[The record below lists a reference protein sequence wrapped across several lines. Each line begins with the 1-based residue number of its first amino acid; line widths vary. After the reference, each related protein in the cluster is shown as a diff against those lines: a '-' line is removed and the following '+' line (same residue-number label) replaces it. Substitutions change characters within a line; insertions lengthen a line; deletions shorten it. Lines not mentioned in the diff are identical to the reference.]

1 MGETGTK
8 LCNDYMSYATSV
20 LGDWNRVQLSPSPET
35 LTINAKDIT
44 LNVDSDTNPFVGGTI
59 SIPLNI
65 DKADKVDMDW
75 IKKTFLNIKENK
87 KMEILDLYTKR
98 KIQSI
103 NKEYNQQREKILNE
117 DDIQSIIIEMTDQ
130 VNAMA
135 ENEGINSRLIIHRSE
150 FITNETKEKLL
161 NLDKEK
167 DEKQDKLYDSIR
179 EVEAMFDMTEDYTE
193 RMKILKKY
201 GIINKDGR
209 LNV

>member
-8 LCNDYMSYATSV
+8 IQNDYMSYATSV
-20 LGDWNRVQLSPSPET
+20 LGDWSRVKLSPSPEN

-65 DKADKVDMDW
+65 NKNQKDW
-75 IKKTFLNIKENK
+75 LSRTFLNEKENK

-201 GIINKDGR
+201 GIINKDGK
-209 LNV
+209 LGV

>member
-1 MGETGTK
+1 MGETNIK
-8 LCNDYMSYATSV
+8 VDNPYMDFATTS
-20 LGDWNRVQLSPSPET
+20 GGWQRVQLCPNKINVTPET
-35 LTINAKDIT
+35 SLNINGKDIT
-44 LNVDSDTNPFVGGTI
+44 LNISEADT
-59 SIPLNI
+59 
-65 DKADKVDMDW
+65 VDMDW
-75 IKKTFLNIKENK
+75 IEKTFLNKKEDK

-201 GIINKDGR
+201 GIINKDGK
-209 LNV
+209 LGA